1 MFSLRF
7 CGCLRGSLFHV
18 DAVVDAMRWAGRR
31 RSVLLLKEKVLPQQ
45 FTVYSSFVS
54 VRSIGCVYALAYAR
68 VLFFRDCCAVLGWV
82 GLGWVGLDWDVMSE
96 SLRVHV
102 SMCGVWLR
110 VCEIVDNLPTVR
122 DSIV

>member
-18 DAVVDAMRWAGRR
+18 DAVVDARRWAGRR

-45 FTVYSSFVS
+45 FTVCSSFVS

-82 GLGWVGLDWDVMSE
+82 GLDWDVMSE
-96 SLRVHV
+96 SSGPCLNVW
-102 SMCGVWLR
+102 CVWLR

>member
-18 DAVVDAMRWAGRR
+18 DAVVDARRWAGRR
-31 RSVLLLKEKVLPQQ
+31 RSVLLLKEKAQQ
-45 FTVYSSFVS
+45 FTVCSSFVS

-82 GLGWVGLDWDVMSE
+82 GLDWDVMSE
-96 SLRVHV
+96 SSGPCLN
-102 SMCGVWLR
+102 VWCVVEQGLR

>member
-45 FTVYSSFVS
+45 FTVCSLFVF
-54 VRSIGCVYALAYAR
+54 VRSIGCVYALA
-68 VLFFRDCCAVLGWV
+68 CCSFEVVALCC
-82 GLGWVGLDWDVMSE
+82 VM
-96 SLRVHV
+96 L
-102 SMCGVWLR
+102 CGVVFW
-110 VCEIVDNLPTVR
+110 IGM
-122 DSIV
+122 